1 MPAPQ
6 PDEVY
11 RGVTRLFAVLIVGF
25 GITIVAVTIANGG
38 GIGAL
43 GLWLGLGFIGLGAA
57 RLYLSLRAPD

>member
-25 GITIVAVTIANGG
+25 GITIVAVTLTNGG

-43 GLWLGLGFIGLGAA
+43 GLWLGLGFIGLGAV